1 MQNSKSSP
9 ITATISHPSLPE
21 GRMAA
26 QITISSREVICKFG
40 EQSITFQIRGLKVS
54 RGGANNKLTFLTH
67 PTHPEWQIFTADS
80 TLYRELSRSE
90 DNQLHAQLRVAKGKG
105 YRAWSV
111 TFIVLAGFILLIAS
125 AWFLRTPAIKLVAS
139 TIPPSWERKLGELV
153 YAGIRT
159 ESKILENEE
168 LTKELTELVAPL
180 TEAVKDSGYTFEFHI
195 SRDED
200 LNAFALPGGI
210 VVVNQ
215 GTILKAPRLEV
226 LLGVL
231 AHEIS
236 HVTLQHS
243 TRQII
248 TVFGLYVV
256 VDFVL
261 GNVFGTIAAISQGAT
276 YLLQQGFSRE
286 SEHEADDSGF
296 KLLLKANISPQGM
309 VDFFVL
315 VRDYYKSL
323 DLGPL
328 GSLDKA
334 LNFLSTHPDTDSRIE
349 FLSNRIKEMPALSKR
364 ELPEAKFKEFQTKLQ
379 KVL

>member
-9 ITATISHPSLPE
+9 ISATISHPSLAE

-26 QITISSREVICKFG
+26 QITIGSRELICKFG
-40 EQSITFQIRGLKVS
+40 EQSMTFQLRGLKVT
-54 RGGANNKLTFLTH
+54 RGGANNKLTFLSH
-67 PTHPEWQIFTADS
+67 PSHPEWQIFTTDS
-80 TLYRELSRSE
+80 NLHKELSRTTDE
-90 DNQLHAQLRVAKGKG
+90 QLKVQLRVVKSSG
-105 YRAWSV
+105 YRAWSA
-111 TFIVLAGFILLIAS
+111 TFVVLGILILIILG

-139 TIPPSWERKLGELV
+139 SIPPSWERKLGELV

-168 LTKELTELVAPL
+168 LTKELTELLAPL
-180 TEAVKDSGYTFEFHI
+180 TEVVKDSGY
-195 SRDED
+195 

-261 GNVFGTIAAISQGAT
+261 GNIFGTIAAISQGAT

-296 KLLLKANISPQGM
+296 QLLIKANVSPQGM

-328 GSLDKA
+328 GTLDKA
-334 LNFLSTHPDTDSRIE
+334 LNFLSTHPDTDSRID
-349 FLSNRIKEMPALSKR
+349 FLNNRIKEMPALAKR
-364 ELPEAKFKEFQTKLQ
+364 ELPEARFKEFQTKLQ

>member
-1 MQNSKSSP
+1 
-9 ITATISHPSLPE
+9 
-21 GRMAA
+21 MAA

-40 EQSITFQIRGLKVS
+40 DQSITFQIRGLKVS

-80 TLYRELSRSE
+80 TLYKELSRSE
-90 DNQLHAQLRVAKGKG
+90 DHQLHAQLRVAKGKG

-111 TFIVLAGFILLIAS
+111 TFVVLAGFILLLAS

-328 GSLDKA
+328 GTLDKA